1 MRHPSIKELFDYWN
15 RGRGDRA
22 VPDRADIEPGAI
34 RRVLA
39 DTFVLSVDATAGHPF
54 RIAGTRVCAAF
65 GRELKNEA
73 FLNLWA
79 ADSRQEVRDLLN
91 VVTNEAVGA
100 VASARGTTTDGATH
114 DVEVLVLPLSH
125 RGLTNARVLGAL
137 APRDPAYWLGGGTLG
152 DLTLGTL
159 RYLGPDVLEAPA
171 AVMPARPTGRIHH
184 GFVVYDGGQA

>member
-1 MRHPSIKELFDYWN
+1 MRHPSTKELFDYWN
-15 RGRGDRA
+15 RGRGNRA
-22 VPDRADIEPGAI
+22 VPDRADIEPAAI

-39 DTFVLSVDATAGHPF
+39 DTFMLSVDARAGHPF
-54 RIAGTRVCAAF
+54 RIAGTRVCATF

-79 ADSRQEVRDLLN
+79 AESRQEVRDLLD

-100 VASARGTTTDGATH
+100 VAGARGTTTEGTAH

-137 APRDPAYWLGGGTLG
+137 APLDQAYWLGGWALG
-152 DLTLGTL
+152 NLTLGTM
-159 RYLGPDVLEAPA
+159 RYLGPAVLKGAGRHA
-171 AVMPARPTGRIHH
+171 GRPTGRIHH